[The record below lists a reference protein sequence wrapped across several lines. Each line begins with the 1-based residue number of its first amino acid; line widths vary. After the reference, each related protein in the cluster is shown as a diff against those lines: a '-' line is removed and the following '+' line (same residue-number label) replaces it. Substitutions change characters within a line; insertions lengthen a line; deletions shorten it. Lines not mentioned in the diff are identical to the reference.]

1 MSKKFVKLFAGVAVV
16 GAAAAGAYY
25 WFHKK
30 SDSDFEDEFNEDF
43 EAEEFELDE
52 DLKDVTNR
60 GYTPL
65 NAAGTTSEEADP
77 TTDHAT
83 EPVHPEESPNETTV
97 TEESPKVE
105 SAE

>member
-52 DLKDVTNR
+52 DLKDVTSR

-65 NAAGTTSEEADP
+65 TPSAEEDK
-77 TTDHAT
+77 
-83 EPVHPEESPNETTV
+83 ECKEK
-97 TEESPKVE
+97 KVE
-105 SAE
+105 QADTVKESVEEDTVKEAPKTETPES